1 VTEAEPTTQ
10 VLPPE
15 ERGSSRLGSI
25 VRKGAPLVAAGA
37 IGAGIAVG
45 IGAAVDG
52 GTTTTIIQAAS
63 PAATASTAASSQG
76 GQASVA
82 AQARAILSVQ
92 TIYERSAPGVVQ
104 ITAVSNV
111 QGADPLNPFGGQ
123 QEHQQS
129 ALGSGF
135 VIDKAGHIVTNYHV
149 VQGAQEVEVNFSGRA
164 PVRAKIVGSDPSTDI
179 AVLEVQVPANALTPL
194 PLGDS
199 DQVHVGDPVVAI
211 GNPFGLDR
219 TVTAGIVSALQ
230 REIAAPNGFPIDHV
244 IQTDASIN
252 HGNSGGP
259 LLNARGEVIGV
270 NSQIQ
275 SGGVDGNVGIG
286 FAVPINTVK
295 EIASQLIET
304 GKVERAFL
312 GIEMQ
317 TISPDAARTLHLPTE
332 NGVLIES
339 VRPGSPAAKAG
350 LRGGDSTQIVG
361 GETWILGGD
370 IITRADGRAVATADQ
385 LRDIVLSKRPGDT
398 LELELN
404 REGTTINLSIQLG
417 RQPTTPTG

>member
-1 VTEAEPTTQ
+1 MASDDWRTD
-10 VLPPE
+10 VLPPHDP
-15 ERGSSRLGSI
+15 RPSVAQRI
-25 VRKGAPLVAAGA
+25 IRQGAPLVAAGA
-37 IGAGIAVG
+37 IGAGIAAG
-45 IGAAVDG
+45 IGTAFDG
-52 GTTTTIIQAAS
+52 GTTTTTIVRAAAS
-63 PAATASTAASSQG
+63 PAATSTTSQRQQTSSVSQT
-76 GQASVA
+76 QSA
-82 AQARAILSVQ
+82 LSVQ
-92 TIYERSAPGVVQ
+92 EIYEQSAPGVVQ
-104 ITAVSNV
+104 ITAVSSV
-111 QGADPLNPFGGQ
+111 QGEDPLNPYGGPQQ
-123 QEHQQS
+123 QEQS

-149 VQGAQEVEVNFSGRA
+149 VEGAQEVEVNFSGRA
-164 PVRAKIVGSDPSTDI
+164 PVRAKVVGSDPSSDI
-179 AVLEVQVPANALTPL
+179 AVLEVVMPASALTPL
-194 PLGDS
+194 PLGNS
-199 DQVHVGDPVVAI
+199 DETQVGDSVVAI

-230 REIAAPNGFPIDHV
+230 RKITAPNGFPIDHV

-259 LLNARGEVIGV
+259 LLDSNGEVIGV

-295 EIASQLIET
+295 EVASQLIET

-317 TISPDAARTLHLPTE
+317 TITAEAASTLRLPTDK
-332 NGVLIES
+332 GVLIQS
-339 VRPGSPAAKAG
+339 VRPGSPAAEAG
-350 LRGGDSTQIVG
+350 LRGGQSTAVVG

-370 IITRADGRAVATADQ
+370 VITKADGKAIADADE
-385 LRDIVLSKRPGDT
+385 LRDVVLSKRPGDPLT
-398 LELELN
+398 LEIN
-404 REGTTINLSIQLG
+404 RDGKTMTLTIELG